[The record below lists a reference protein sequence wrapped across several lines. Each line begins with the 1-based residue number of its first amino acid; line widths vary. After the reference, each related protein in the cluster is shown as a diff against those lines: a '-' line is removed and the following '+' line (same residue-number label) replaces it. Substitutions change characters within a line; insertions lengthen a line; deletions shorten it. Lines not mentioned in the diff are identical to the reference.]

1 MGLKCTLSML
11 SLNFTNNAC
20 IGRVGVQLVEEYSYG
35 TKMHLIHASL
45 GGAIYVEDAS
55 PMSYCTHFAALVPK
69 RECFFQL
76 PGQNLSNGI
85 DVQLIFNNK
94 SAGIAGSML
103 AIWWCNR

>member
-1 MGLKCTLSML
+1 
-11 SLNFTNNAC
+11 
-20 IGRVGVQLVEEYSYG
+20 
-35 TKMHLIHASL
+35 
-45 GGAIYVEDAS
+45 
-55 PMSYCTHFAALVPK
+55 MSYCTHFAALVLK
-69 RECFFQL
+69 QECFFQL